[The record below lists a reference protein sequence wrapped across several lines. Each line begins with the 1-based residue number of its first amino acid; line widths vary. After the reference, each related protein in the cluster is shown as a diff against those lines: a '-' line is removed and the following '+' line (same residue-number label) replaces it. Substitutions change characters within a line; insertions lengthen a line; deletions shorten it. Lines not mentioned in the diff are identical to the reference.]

1 VKINNIKNL
10 KILCIS
16 IYIMSDVNKYIVEA
30 VGTFFF
36 ISVIL
41 HSLNDN
47 GVGAPGVAVAL
58 LASIYFGGSVSG
70 AHFNPAVSFAMF
82 LENRLTIGLLAA
94 YVCSQYVG
102 AAAAWKFNEL
112 VLKNFKTF

>member
-1 VKINNIKNL
+1 
-10 KILCIS
+10 
-16 IYIMSDVNKYIVEA
+16 MSDSNINKFIVEA

-47 GVGAPGVAVAL
+47 GVGPQGIAIAL
-58 LASIYFGGSVSG
+58 LAAIYFGGSVSG
-70 AHFNPAVSFAMF
+70 GHFNPAVSFSMF
-82 LENRLTIGLLAA
+82 LENKLTIGLLAA

-102 AAAAWKFNEL
+102 ATAAWKFNEL
-112 VLKNFKTF
+112 VLKNFKTV